1 MTTAQS
7 LRTVYDAMLSTEAVA
22 GYSEASF
29 LETNLLL
36 GQPSSVPMKPWI
48 SDPWSFPASD
58 IRRSIYLSPATS
70 LSTLTRHTPC
80 LIPRLPM
87 NNTTRTPLLLRADY
101 YSLADTSVMS
111 HPATVPPLVETTS
124 CAGTT
129 LPCTTCATR
138 ASGAQSMDVTE
149 ARWKE
154 GEDSRARTRWLIT

>member
-1 MTTAQS
+1 
-7 LRTVYDAMLSTEAVA
+7 MLSTKAVT
-22 GYSEASF
+22 GYFKANP

-36 GQPSSVPMKPWI
+36 GQPSSVLVKPWI
-48 SDPWSFPASD
+48 PDPWSFPDLD

-70 LSTLTRHTPC
+70 FSTLTRHTPC
-80 LIPRLPM
+80 PIPRLPM

-101 YSLADTSVMS
+101 DSLADTSATS
-111 HPATVPPLVETTS
+111 HPATAPPLVETTS